1 MRNRNLIFTM
11 PPHEQT
17 APADVDGMI
26 LVDAERYRHVHKQL
40 EDTLM
45 KISEL
50 SGKVDALISI
60 ATNYK
65 NASTSASAS
74 TLPSDDPE
82 IEALGHR
89 IDDAIAVLQGT
100 KTVDQPQVSVATPVA
115 DPNAP
120 VV

>member
-1 MRNRNLIFTM
+1 MRNRNPVFTM
-11 PPHEQT
+11 PTEQT
-17 APADVDGMI
+17 PAAPVEGMI

-65 NASTSASAS
+65 NASTSATAS
-74 TLPSDDPE
+74 NIPSDDPE
-82 IEALGHR
+82 IEALGNR

-100 KTVDQPQVSVATPVA
+100 KTVDQQVPAATSV

-120 VV
+120 VT